1 MLDASPMSWWSRQT
15 STVNLQERLSE
26 VLDAVRTIVVA
37 TPDLTPTVQVISRW
51 NYTWTSRGDVA
62 SDQNILPA
70 WMNIDIGQR
79 QALAL
84 PCSS

>member
-26 VLDAVRTIVVA
+26 VLDAVRTIVMA
-37 TPDLTPTVQVISRW
+37 TPDLTPIVQEISRW
-51 NYTWTSRGDVA
+51 NQQGRCA
-62 SDQNILPA
+62 EMLPA
-70 WMNIDIGQR
+70 IRTSCPTWMNIDIGQR

-84 PCSS
+84 TCSS